1 MSASANWPALEPT
14 GVVPFELE
22 AEQGI
27 WGKAHGAFSDFRWL
41 AASPGLAAKGFGHE
55 LYLGSEDRPRVGT
68 LWRALEDRRYLA
80 VALRPSSA
88 IDAAHRRGFLE
99 KRLLVIQAPPA
110 LPVALLALAASIE
123 LESWPEIPA
132 GTLGEWQDSDFRHQL
147 AKIRRFFSRE
157 ELEQR
162 IELGRGL
169 LSRQKRSA
177 LAVSFSSVRAGEPA
191 FLESELAGA
200 ALAAFLLP
208 LPSALAAKIS
218 VAGVV
223 PSQRW
228 SGDQL
233 AATWQVVAGVPGVS
247 RENASE
253 WAQSAVRALEV
264 GDPQLLRAEE
274 MPADPAGAVANGV
287 VANVDQPAWLSLAET
302 FLTDDASW
310 WLDLPRMPM
319 LTLLE
324 PPLAGKFAE
333 LVREFAE
340 RRAPAGAEAEWKVK
354 ADVAAALLLVTVP
367 ELAKDLVWSSGR
379 VPPLL
384 FLPKLPLGLQAR
396 WRRQVGELFEEFLR
410 RSQETPIPR
419 RHFDAAKW
427 SGPQA
432 TG

>member
-14 GVVPFELE
+14 GVIPFELE

-41 AASPGLAAKGFGHE
+41 AASPGLSAKGFGHE
-55 LYLGSEDRPRVGT
+55 LYLGSEDRPQVGN
-68 LWRALEDRRYLA
+68 LWRALDDRRYLA

-132 GTLGEWQDSDFRHQL
+132 GTLEQWQDSDFRHQL
-147 AKIRRFFSRE
+147 SKIRRFFSRE
-157 ELEQR
+157 QLEER
-162 IELGRGL
+162 IELGRGFL
-169 LSRQKRSA
+169 CRQERSA
-177 LAVSFSSVRAGEPA
+177 LAVSYSSVRAGESA
-191 FLESELAGA
+191 FLASELAGA

-233 AATWQVVAGVPGVS
+233 AATWQVVAGVPGDS

-253 WAQSAVRALEV
+253 WARSAVCALEV
-264 GDPQLLRAEE
+264 GDPQLLPAEE
-274 MPADPAGAVANGV
+274 APAEPAGV
-287 VANVDQPAWLSLAET
+287 VAIVDKPAWLSLAET
-302 FLTDDASW
+302 FLRDDSSW
-310 WLDLPRMPM
+310 WLDLSRWPM

-324 PPLAGKFAE
+324 PPWAGELAE
-333 LVREFAE
+333 LVLEFTG

-367 ELAKDLVWSSGR
+367 GQAKDLAWSSGR

-384 FLPKLPLGLQAR
+384 FLPKLPLALQAR
-396 WRRQVGELFEEFLR
+396 WRRQVGELFEELLR